1 MRIIISGILTD
12 FKGRLF
18 LQQESPT
25 SLAPVQRQLAAG
37 TTPADVL
44 DQAFRQE
51 TSLIVMAVRMTGAFY
66 DAGVPGGEL
75 TFCFR
80 CTMRGGDL
88 AVPDGGRPAGFFD
101 CPPLPEGLSPK
112 FRQQA
117 ESALHH
123 PGGPP
128 HLESAAGGIGR
139 RLGRLFGRGQPPNE
153 GEQWHVAVK
162 LTDQPAGNGVEFV
175 VASLDEES
183 ISTPITGEESPW
195 AAAGRLLGSDS
206 SAVELRRIV
215 IDAVHPAMILDF
227 APLDL

>member
-12 FKGRLF
+12 FKGRIF
-18 LQQESPT
+18 LQQVSPT
-25 SLAPVQRQLAAG
+25 SLAPVHRHLTIG
-37 TTPADVL
+37 TMPADLL

-51 TSLIVMAVRMTGAFY
+51 TGLIVMPVRMTGLYY

-88 AVPDGGRPAGFFD
+88 VVPDGGRPAGFFD
-101 CPPLPEGLSPK
+101 CPPLPTGLSPK

-128 HLESAAGGIGR
+128 HLETAAGGISQ
-139 RLGRLFGRGQPPNE
+139 RLGRLFGRDKSTDE
-153 GEQWHVAVK
+153 GEQWRVF
-162 LTDQPAGNGVEFV
+162 TRMIDEPAGHGMEFS
-175 VASLDEES
+175 VASLDEKS
-183 ISTPITGEESPW
+183 TSTPIPAGESPW
-195 AAAGRLLGSDS
+195 AAAQRMSGTGR
-206 SAVELRRIV
+206 SAVELHQVEIDVDRRM
-215 IDAVHPAMILDF
+215 MILGF
-227 APLDL
+227 APIDR